1 MDKKQTAL
9 QLFVDK
15 ITNNHDQHFKDFY
28 KAEIEEALQME
39 REQIELAFDEGL
51 EYEYE
56 HHINGYPRI
65 EPSTYYKETY
75 GGQDERK

>member
-1 MDKKQTAL
+1 MSKQTAVQWL
-9 QLFVDK
+9 AEQMLHPNLF
-15 ITNNHDQHFKDFY
+15 NPY
-28 KAEIEEALQME
+28 IEQALQME

-75 GGQDERK
+75 GGQDEK